1 MKRPSTAILALII
14 LSFVGC
20 NQAKEKEKSRTGLK
34 NEDNVYLSE
43 SSGGYTI
50 EISGLPTTR
59 DVELYVLADNGKAQW
74 MHLKTNGARE
84 PEVRSRK
91 YGTWTARKSYI
102 QITIDGSTGQ
112 LVEEYE
118 MSNGV
123 FYNKESAERYLKRTK

>member
-1 MKRPSTAILALII
+1 
-14 LSFVGC
+14 
-20 NQAKEKEKSRTGLK
+20 
-34 NEDNVYLSE
+34 
-43 SSGGYTI
+43 
-50 EISGLPTTR
+50 
-59 DVELYVLADNGKAQW
+59 
-74 MHLKTNGARE
+74 MHLKTSGARE

-123 FYNKESAERYLKRTK
+123 FYNKESAERYLKLTK